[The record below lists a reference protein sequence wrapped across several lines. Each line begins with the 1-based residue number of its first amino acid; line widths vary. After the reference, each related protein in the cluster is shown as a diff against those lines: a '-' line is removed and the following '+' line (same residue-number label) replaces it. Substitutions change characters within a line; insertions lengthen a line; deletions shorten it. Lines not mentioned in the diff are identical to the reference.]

1 MFNLYNF
8 IICNKSHYCSWDNET
23 DKVRCDK
30 GETINVHLTWVPP
43 EESHLSGNE
52 KTSQM
57 PEGTVDTIDE
67 RMSADEIVTRLVAFH
82 NWPCITQWHSITDP
96 ALHNGK
102 HLDKITS
109 FLHLQCLAH
118 TLLAFRPFFHAEH
131 GLDQIHPRSP
141 WESFWDSCSVIF
153 YKLIPN
159 QQCQSTKNKAKMRW
173 KRV

>member
-96 ALHNGK
+96 AYTMAFHNGIPLLTLHYTVAFHNWPCITQWHSITDPQWHSITDPALHNG
-102 HLDKITS
+102 
-109 FLHLQCLAH
+109 
-118 TLLAFRPFFHAEH
+118 
-131 GLDQIHPRSP
+131 
-141 WESFWDSCSVIF
+141 
-153 YKLIPN
+153 IP
-159 QQCQSTKNKAKMRW
+159 
-173 KRV
+173 